1 MVRDLGQ
8 YDFAVIGAGFGG
20 SIASMVL
27 RQLGYSVLLIEK
39 GRHPRFAIG
48 ESSTPFGN
56 LLLERI
62 SEEFRLPELRP
73 FCEWGSWQA
82 MHPEIAAGLKRG
94 FTFYH
99 HEPNRRLDLSD
110 PNRQLL
116 VAASPNDR
124 VADTHWYRP
133 DFDHFMVRAAQAR
146 GVEYLDEFQLDRIA
160 KAGAWTIEGRRHGES
175 LLAQATFLIDASG
188 GQSALASWLG
198 LDSPGFDNFPK
209 TRAVYA
215 HFESMV
221 RLDELE
227 PAARHDRTPY
237 PPDDAALHHVFPGGW
252 VWVLRFNNNITSAGV
267 AFTPE
272 SGLTGPAKEQVWEQL
287 LQRIPLL
294 AEQLRSAR
302 MVTPLF
308 DAPQLSFR
316 RSRAVGPGW
325 AMLPSASGF
334 IDPLLSTGFALTLF
348 GILRLGR
355 IFAKTPPDEAD
366 LEIMAEYERAT
377 FRELDTAAELVAA
390 LYASMAHPER
400 FNWLTLGYF
409 AAVSFTETAW
419 RLGKPQLANSFLL
432 SDRPEFASAL
442 RELCARA
449 RVGQLSRAQVV
460 GAIAPFDVIGLTDFT
475 RWPWYP
481 ARPQDWLDSAQ
492 KLETST
498 MEIEALLAKLGQAG
512 GGD

>member
-1 MVRDLGQ
+1 MARDVGHF
-8 YDFAVIGAGFGG
+8 DFVVIGAGFGG

-27 RQLGYSVLLIEK
+27 RLLGYSVLMVEK

-82 MHPEIAAGLKRG
+82 AHPEIAAGLKRG

-99 HEPNRRLDLSD
+99 HEPHRRLDLSD
-110 PNRQLL
+110 PKRQLL

-146 GVEYLDEFQLDRIA
+146 GAEYLDEFQLDRI
-160 KAGAWTIEGRRHGES
+160 GEGQPWTIEGRRQGES
-175 LLAQATFLIDASG
+175 LRAQATFLIDASG
-188 GQSALASWLG
+188 GQSPLASWLG
-198 LDSPGFDNFPK
+198 LDSPGFKSFPD
-209 TRAVYA
+209 TRGVYA
-215 HFESMV
+215 HFEGLARV
-221 RLDELE
+221 DALD

-237 PPDDAALHHVFPGGW
+237 GPDDAALHHVFPGGW
-252 VWVLRFNNNITSAGV
+252 VWVLRFKNGITSAGV
-267 AFTPE
+267 AFNSE
-272 SGLTGPAKEQVWEQL
+272 SGLAGASKEQVWEQL

-294 AEQLRSAR
+294 AEQLRPAR

-308 DAPQLSFR
+308 DAPRLSFR
-316 RSRAVGPGW
+316 RARAVGPGW
-325 AMLPSASGF
+325 ALLPSASGF

-366 LEIMAEYERAT
+366 GDVLADYERST

-400 FNWLTLGYF
+400 FNSLTLAYF
-409 AAVSFTETAW
+409 AAVSYTETVW
-419 RLGKPQLANSFLL
+419 RLGKPHLAGSFLL
-432 SDRPEFASAL
+432 SDRPEFSRVL
-442 RELCARA
+442 SGLCAAARA
-449 RVGQLSRAQVV
+449 GHLERDEVLRV
-460 GAIAPFDVIGLTDFT
+460 IAPFDVIGLGDLS

-481 ARPQDWLDSAQ
+481 VRPQDWIEAAA
-492 KLETST
+492 KLEST
-498 MEIEALLAKLGQAG
+498 VEEIERLLAKLAASGASA
-512 GGD
+512 